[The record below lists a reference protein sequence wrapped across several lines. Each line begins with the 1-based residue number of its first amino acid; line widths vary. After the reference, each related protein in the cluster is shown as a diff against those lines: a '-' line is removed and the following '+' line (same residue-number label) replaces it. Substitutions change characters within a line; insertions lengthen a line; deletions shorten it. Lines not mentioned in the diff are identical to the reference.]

1 MTSNTSATIEHPKAQ
16 TVFILSIVG
25 IFVGICAPIAWYMG
39 VQAKKEVAAQPGQ
52 WSSEGNLKTGTLI
65 GKIFTILWI
74 IGIVLWIVMM
84 IVAFALAG
92 AVAVHS

>member
-1 MTSNTSATIEHPKAQ
+1 MTSNTSATIERPKAQ

-52 WSSEGNLKTGTLI
+52 WSSEGNLKTGTMI
-65 GKIFTILWI
+65 GKIFTILYI

-84 IVAFALAG
+84 IVAFAMAG
-92 AVAVHS
+92 VAAHS

>member
-39 VQAKKEVAAQPGQ
+39 VQAKKEIAAQPGT
-52 WSSEGNLKTGTLI
+52 WSTEGNLKTGTLI

-84 IVAFALAG
+84 IVAFAMAG
-92 AVAVHS
+92 VAAHS

>member
-1 MTSNTSATIEHPKAQ
+1 VASNTAATIEHPKAQ

-39 VQAKKEVAAQPGQ
+39 VQAKKEIAASGQ
-52 WSSEGNLKTGTLI
+52 YAFAGNLKTGTLI

-92 AVAVHS
+92 AVTVHS

>member
-1 MTSNTSATIEHPKAQ
+1 VTSTTSTTLEHPKAQ

-25 IFVGICAPIAWYMG
+25 IFVAICSPIAWYMG
-39 VQAKKEVAAQPGQ
+39 VQAKKEIAASGQ
-52 WSSEGNLKTGTLI
+52 YAFAGNLKTGTLI

-92 AVAVHS
+92 AVAMHQ

>member
-39 VQAKKEVAAQPGQ
+39 AQAKKEIAAQPGH
-52 WSSEGNLKTGTLI
+52 WSSEGNLKTGTMI
-65 GKIFTILWI
+65 GKIFTILYI

-92 AVAVHS
+92 AIAVHS